1 MKNNKYKGLCS
12 KLVAHLKEKGIKDQ
26 KVLNAISSTPRHLL
40 FDLVFR
46 DKFAYQDIAFPI
58 GENQTISQPYTVAF
72 QSELLHVKRGDKIL
86 EIGTGS
92 GYQTAVLCE
101 LGAKVFSIERQKS
114 LFQSA
119 KLFLNQNN
127 YRAQLFFGDGFLGK
141 KVFAPYDSVIV
152 TCGAPYVPEELKDQ
166 LKLGGRLVIPVG
178 EGDVQQ
184 MMLIQR
190 LNESDYKETVYGEFK
205 FVPMLKNIN
214 NYKSV

>member
-1 MKNNKYKGLCS
+1 MKDTKYKGLCA
-12 KLVAHLKEKGIKDQ
+12 KLVALLIEKGIKDQ
-26 KVLNAISSTPRHLL
+26 KVLKAISSTPRHLL

-58 GENQTISQPYTVAF
+58 GKNQTISQPYTVAF
-72 QSELLHVKRGDKIL
+72 QSELLNVKRGDKIL

-101 LGAKVFSIERQKS
+101 LGAKVFSIERHKS

-119 KLFLNQNN
+119 KFFLNQNN

-141 KVFAPYDSVIV
+141 KVFAPFDSVIV

-166 LKLGGRLVIPVG
+166 LNVGGRLVIPVG

-184 MMLIQR
+184 MLLIQR
-190 LNESDYKETVYGEFK
+190 LSDSDYKETIHGEFK

-214 NYKSV
+214 N

>member
-1 MKNNKYKGLCS
+1 MKDTKYKGLCA
-12 KLVAHLKEKGIKDQ
+12 KLVAHLREKGIKDQ
-26 KVLNAISSTPRHLL
+26 KVLKAISSTPRHLL

-101 LGAKVFSIERQKS
+101 LGAKVFSIERHKS

-141 KVFAPYDSVIV
+141 KVFAPFDSIIV
-152 TCGAPYVPEELKDQ
+152 TCGAPYVPEELKNQ
-166 LKLGGRLVIPVG
+166 LKVGGRLVIPVG
-178 EGDVQQ
+178 EGGVQQ

-190 LNESDYKETVYGEFK
+190 LSDSDYKKTIYGEFK

-214 NYKSV
+214 N

>member
-1 MKNNKYKGLCS
+1 
-12 KLVAHLKEKGIKDQ
+12 
-26 KVLNAISSTPRHLL
+26 
-40 FDLVFR
+40 
-46 DKFAYQDIAFPI
+46 
-58 GENQTISQPYTVAF
+58 
-72 QSELLHVKRGDKIL
+72 L

-92 GYQTAVLCE
+92 GYQTAVLCQ
-101 LGAKVFSIERQKS
+101 LGAKVFSVERHKS

-127 YRAQLFFGDGFLGK
+127 FRAQLFFGDGFLGK
-141 KVFAPYDSVIV
+141 KVYAPFDSIIV

-190 LNESDYKETVYGEFK
+190 LNDSDYKETIYGDFK

-214 NYKSV
+214 N

>member
-1 MKNNKYKGLCS
+1 MKESKYKGLCA

-40 FDLVFR
+40 FDKVFR

-58 GENQTISQPYTVAF
+58 GETQTISQPYTVAF
-72 QSELLHVKRGDKIL
+72 QSELLDVKRGDKIL

-101 LGAKVFSIERQKS
+101 LGAKVFSIERHKS

-141 KVFAPYDSVIV
+141 KVFAPFDSIIV
-152 TCGAPYVPEELKDQ
+152 TCGAPYVPEELKNQ
-166 LKLGGRLVIPVG
+166 LKVGGRLVIPVG
-178 EGDVQQ
+178 EGNVQQ
-184 MMLIQR
+184 MTLIRR
-190 LNESDYKETVYGEFK
+190 LSNSDYKETIYGEFK

-214 NYKSV
+214 N

>member
-101 LGAKVFSIERQKS
+101 LGAKVFSIERHKS

-119 KLFLNQNN
+119 KLFLTQNN

-141 KVFAPYDSVIV
+141 KVFAPFDSIIV

-166 LKLGGRLVIPVG
+166 LKVGGRLVIPT
-178 EGDVQQ
+178 DV
-184 MMLIQR
+184 LLLKH
-190 LNESDYKETVYGEFK
+190 LN
-205 FVPMLKNIN
+205 
-214 NYKSV
+214 

>member
-1 MKNNKYKGLCS
+1 MKNTKYKGLCS

-26 KVLNAISSTPRHLL
+26 NVLNAISSTPRHLL

-127 YRAQLFFGDGFLGK
+127 YRAQLFFGDVFLGK

-184 MMLIQR
+184 MMLIQPIKDGFSTR
-190 LNESDYKETVYGEFK
+190 
-205 FVPMLKNIN
+205 
-214 NYKSV
+214 

>member
-1 MKNNKYKGLCS
+1 MKDTKYKGLCA

-26 KVLNAISSTPRHLL
+26 KVLNAINSTPRHLL

-101 LGAKVFSIERQKS
+101 LGAKVFSIERHKS

-119 KLFLNQNN
+119 KLFLTQNN

-141 KVFAPYDSVIV
+141 KVFAPFDSIIV

-178 EGDVQQ
+178 QGDVQQ

-190 LNESDYKETVYGEFK
+190 LSDSDYKETIY
-205 FVPMLKNIN
+205 LSLIHI
-214 NYKSV
+214 

>member
-1 MKNNKYKGLCS
+1 MKDTKYKGLCA

-26 KVLNAISSTPRHLL
+26 KVLNAINSTPRHLL

-101 LGAKVFSIERQKS
+101 LGAKVFSIERHKS

-119 KLFLNQNN
+119 KLFLTQNN

-141 KVFAPYDSVIV
+141 KVFSPFDSIIV

-166 LKLGGRLVIPVG
+166 LKVGGRLVIPVG
-178 EGDVQQ
+178 QGDVQQ

-190 LNESDYKETVYGEFK
+190 LSDLDYKETIYGEFK

-214 NYKSV
+214 N

>member
-1 MKNNKYKGLCS
+1 MKDTKYKGLCGQ
-12 KLVAHLKEKGIKDQ
+12 LVANLIENGIKDQ
-26 KVLNAISSTPRHLL
+26 KVLDAIRSTPRHLL

-72 QSELLHVKRGDKIL
+72 QSELLQVKRGDKIL

-101 LGAKVFSIERQKS
+101 LGAKVFSIERHKS

-119 KLFLNQNN
+119 KLFLTQNN

-141 KVFAPYDSVIV
+141 KVFAPFDSIIV

-166 LKLGGRLVIPVG
+166 LKVGGRLVIPVG
-178 EGDVQQ
+178 QGGVQQ

-190 LNESDYKETVYGEFK
+190 LSDSDYKETIYGEFK

-214 NYKSV
+214 N

>member
-1 MKNNKYKGLCS
+1 MKDTKYKGLCV
-12 KLVAHLKEKGIKDQ
+12 KLVAHLIEKGIKDQ
-26 KVLNAISSTPRHLL
+26 KVLKAISSTPRHLL

-72 QSELLHVKRGDKIL
+72 QSELLDVKRGDKVL

-92 GYQTAVLCE
+92 GYQTAVLCQ
-101 LGAKVFSIERQKS
+101 LGAKVFSVERHKS

-119 KLFLNQNN
+119 KLFLSQNN
-127 YRAQLFFGDGFLGK
+127 FRAKLFFGDGFLGK
-141 KVFAPYDSVIV
+141 KVFAPFDSIIV
-152 TCGAPYVPEELKDQ
+152 TCGAPYVPKQLKDQ
-166 LKLGGRLVIPVG
+166 LKVGGRLVIPVG
-178 EGDVQQ
+178 EGGVQQ

-190 LNESDYKETVYGEFK
+190 LNDSDYKETIYGEFK

-214 NYKSV
+214 N

>member
-1 MKNNKYKGLCS
+1 MKDTKYKGLCA
-12 KLVAHLKEKGIKDQ
+12 KLVAHLIDKGIKDQ
-26 KVLNAISSTPRHLL
+26 RVLKAISSTPRHLL

-72 QSELLHVKRGDKIL
+72 QSELINVKRGDKIL

-92 GYQTAVLCE
+92 GYQTAVLCQ
-101 LGAKVFSIERQKS
+101 LGAKVFSIERHKS

-141 KVFAPYDSVIV
+141 KVFAPFDSIIV
-152 TCGAPYVPEELKDQ
+152 TCGAPYVPKDLKDQ

-178 EGDVQQ
+178 DGDVQQ

-190 LNESDYKETVYGEFK
+190 LNETDYKETIYGDFK

-214 NYKSV
+214 N

>member
-1 MKNNKYKGLCS
+1 MKDTKYKGLCA
-12 KLVAHLKEKGIKDQ
+12 KLVALLREKGIKDQ
-26 KVLNAISSTPRHLL
+26 KVLKAISSTPRHLL

-101 LGAKVFSIERQKS
+101 LGAKVFSIERHKS

-141 KVFAPYDSVIV
+141 KVFAPFDSIIV
-152 TCGAPYVPEELKDQ
+152 TCGAPYVPEELKNQ

-178 EGDVQQ
+178 EGGVQQ

-190 LNESDYKETVYGEFK
+190 LSDSDYKETIYGEFK

-214 NYKSV
+214 N

>member
-1 MKNNKYKGLCS
+1 MNDIKYKGLCA
-12 KLVAHLKEKGIKDQ
+12 KLVAHLVEKGIQDS
-26 KVLNAISSTPRHLL
+26 KVLKAISMTPRHLL

-72 QSELLHVKRGDKIL
+72 QSELLGVIRGDKIL

-92 GYQTAVLCE
+92 GYQTAVLCQ
-101 LGAKVFSIERQKS
+101 LGAKVFSIERHKS

-141 KVFAPYDSVIV
+141 KVFAPFDSIIV
-152 TCGAPYVPEELKDQ
+152 TCGAPYVPKDLKDQ

-178 EGDVQQ
+178 DGDVQQ

-190 LNESDYKETVYGEFK
+190 LNETDYKETIYGDFK

-214 NYKSV
+214 N

>member
-1 MKNNKYKGLCS
+1 MKDIKYKGLCAQ
-12 KLVAHLKEKGIKDQ
+12 LVANLMENGIKDQ
-26 KVLNAISSTPRHLL
+26 KVLNAINSTPRHLL

-72 QSELLHVKRGDKIL
+72 QSELLQVKRGDKIL

-101 LGAKVFSIERQKS
+101 LGAKVFSIERHKS

-119 KLFLNQNN
+119 KLFLNKNN

-141 KVFAPYDSVIV
+141 KVFAPFDSVIV

-166 LKLGGRLVIPVG
+166 LKVGGRMVIPVG
-178 EGDVQQ
+178 DGGVQQ

-190 LNESDYKETVYGEFK
+190 LSDSDYKETVYGEFK

-214 NYKSV
+214 N

>member
-1 MKNNKYKGLCS
+1 MKDTKYKGLCA